1 MEKLLVTI
9 EVPSVEQSFDLVVPE
24 TLTPQLLIQLLYQL
38 LYQLLAELTGNA
50 YVPSGTELLCRR
62 EDRSVLPIDLP
73 LNEIGIRMGD
83 HLILF

>member
-38 LYQLLAELTGNA
+38 LA
-50 YVPSGTELLCRR
+50 
-62 EDRSVLPIDLP
+62 
-73 LNEIGIRMGD
+73 
-83 HLILF
+83 

>member
-38 LYQLLAELTGNA
+38 LADLQAMRMYLPVQNCCVGVRTG
-50 YVPSGTELLCRR
+50 
-62 EDRSVLPIDLP
+62 
-73 LNEIGIRMGD
+73 
-83 HLILF
+83 LFCP

>member
-38 LYQLLAELTGNA
+38 LAELTSNA

>member
-38 LYQLLAELTGNA
+38 LAELTGNA
-50 YVPSGTELLCRR
+50 YVPSGPELLCRR

>member
-9 EVPSVEQSFDLVVPE
+9 EVPSVEQRFDLTVPKA
-24 TLTPQLLIQLLYQL
+24 LTPQLLIQL

-62 EDRSVLPIDLP
+62 EDRSVLPIDLS
-73 LNEIGIRMGD
+73 LDEIGIRMGD

>member
-38 LYQLLAELTGNA
+38 LAELTGNA
-50 YVPSGTELLCRR
+50 YVPSGTELLCQR

>member
-38 LYQLLAELTGNA
+38 LAELTGNE